1 MIKNRGLSRAFGL
14 LALTAICLAA
24 CTATPLPSTPS
35 PMGDTIN
42 FDDLSV
48 DTVYHVNDTFTSVKA
63 TLSVL
68 PFYWSDKT
76 SYNDGSATVIAAEK
90 TGNTGNEIMLNNVN
104 LGFDVG
110 SLECITIRF
119 FKSGGNVNL
128 IINQVEGNFNEF
140 QDTNVGGVD
149 VSVAYDSNTS
159 YKGTLTLRGKFEKF
173 VFQEKWLIS
182 FAIGGQELWLDD
194 IGPCP

>member
-1 MIKNRGLSRAFGL
+1 MIKNRGLLRAFGI
-14 LALTAICLAA
+14 LALTAIYLAA
-24 CTATPLPSTPS
+24 CTTTPSPSTPS

-42 FDDLSV
+42 FDDLSPN
-48 DTVYHVNDTFTSVKA
+48 TVYHVNDTFTSVNA

-68 PFYWSDKT
+68 PFYWRDKT
-76 SYNDGSATVIAAEK
+76 SHNDGSATVIVAEK
-90 TGNTGNEIMLNNVN
+90 AGGTGNEIMLNNVN

-110 SLECITIRF
+110 SLECITLRF

-128 IINQVEGNFNEF
+128 VINQDKGNFDEF

-149 VSVAYDSNTS
+149 VSVAYDSNTN
-159 YKGTLTLRGKFEKF
+159 YKGTITLRGKFEKF
-173 VFQEKWLIS
+173 VFQEKWSIS

-194 IGPCP
+194 IGPCR

>member
-1 MIKNRGLSRAFGL
+1 MIKNRGLLRAFGV

-24 CTATPLPSTPS
+24 CTATPLPSTPF

-42 FDDLSV
+42 FDDLNAG
-48 DTVYHVNDTFTSVKA
+48 TVYHVNDTFISVKA
-63 TLSVL
+63 TLSIL

-76 SYNDGSATVIAAEK
+76 SHSNGRATVIAAEK
-90 TGNTGNEIMLNNVN
+90 TGNAGNEIVLNNVN
-104 LGFDVG
+104 LGIDVG
-110 SLECITIRF
+110 PLECITIRF

-128 IINQVEGNFNEF
+128 IINQVEGNFDEF

-149 VSVAYDSNTS
+149 VSVAYDSNTN

-173 VFQEKWLIS
+173 VFQEKWSIS

-194 IGPCP
+194 IGPCR